1 MTASRRG
8 GLPAP
13 SCRIYRQGARALAQT
28 LTPETILRERYKIIE
43 LVGRGGM
50 GATYRAEDLRL
61 QGRFCAVKEALPD
74 PGAASDELAQSR
86 EQFYQEA
93 STLARLDH
101 PNLPKVS
108 DYFSEDDRDY
118 LVMDFVPGQDLKE
131 KLTTALSQGHPLTER
146 QVLAWADQLCDALAY
161 MHTQDPSVLHRDI
174 KPSNIKITPAG
185 RVKLVDFGLVKTLSP
200 DDQRT
205 ITVVQGRGTVQYI
218 PLEQYGGDTGHT
230 DVRSD
235 IYSLG
240 ATLYHLLTGQ
250 PPLDAKQRFL
260 KPRSM
265 RSPRSLN
272 PAVSTQTDQAILW
285 SLAMHPDD
293 RPASVADF
301 RSELLAP
308 GPVSRTVSRLFDQE
322 APISQFVSANR
333 VLLGFVGAL
342 LLAATLVTARPS
354 TIPPVPTSTP
364 IPSATFMPTATHT
377 PTPTAMPTVTATT
390 TPTLIPSPT
399 APPTGERR

>member
-1 MTASRRG
+1 M
-8 GLPAP
+8 
-13 SCRIYRQGARALAQT
+13 ART
-28 LTPETILRERYKIIE
+28 LSPGTILRERYKIVE

-61 QGRFCAVKEALPD
+61 QGRVCALKEALPD
-74 PGAASDELAQSR
+74 PDAPAGELKQGR

-108 DYFSEDDRDY
+108 DYFSEGDRDY

-131 KLTTALSQGHPLTER
+131 MLTGALREGHPLPER
-146 QVLAWADQLCDALAY
+146 QVLAWATQLCSALEY
-161 MHTQDPSVLHRDI
+161 LHTQEPPILHRDI
-174 KPSNIKITPAG
+174 KPSNVKVTPAG
-185 RVKLVDFGLVKTLSP
+185 NVKLVDFGLVKVLAP

-250 PPLDAKQRFL
+250 PPLDAKARFL
-260 KPRSM
+260 KPEALPT
-265 RSPRSLN
+265 PRSLN
-272 PAVSTQTDQAILW
+272 PAISAQTEKAILW
-285 SLAMHPDD
+285 SLAMHPSD
-293 RPASVADF
+293 RPASVAQLQAELMGRGTVGRTVERLLDQDQPVAKF
-301 RSELLAP
+301 VLVHRGLLA
-308 GPVSRTVSRLFDQE
+308 L
-322 APISQFVSANR
+322 I
-333 VLLGFVGAL
+333 GAL
-342 LLAATLVTARPS
+342 LLAAILITVRPARMSP
-354 TIPPVPTSTP
+354 
-364 IPSATFMPTATHT
+364 A
-377 PTPTAMPTVTATT
+377 PTPLPAPTWSSPAAEPATPDRPPTRSPGATQRPTVQ
-390 TPTLIPSPT
+390 SP
-399 APPTGERR
+399 